1 MEHSVCHG
9 IFIPS
14 SLISF
19 IWQNV
24 FEPPLRDSVFGS
36 KDLVTRDGDSFHGA
50 HDLLRQT
57 DVKQIDTIVTST
69 LK

>member
-1 MEHSVCHG
+1 MY
-9 IFIPS
+9 
-14 SLISF
+14 
-19 IWQNV
+19 
-24 FEPPLRDSVFGS
+24 FEPPLRDTVFGS
-36 KDLVTRDGDSFHGA
+36 KDLVTRDGDSFYGA